1 MDLAHSSA
9 SKGEAAPAPA
19 GAAASATGLLLDQA
33 LLDAVAHG
41 ICIYSADFHLIA
53 FNRRL
58 LEILKLDPG
67 SVHRAMPMREFLR
80 AAARS
85 GNLDEACLDA
95 ICDERLALL
104 ARNERLEEKRLL
116 PDGRTL
122 AITFEPVGDGR
133 WVTSY
138 RDITAQTSLDAELRD
153 QVARFGQALGNMSHG
168 LAMYGPDERL
178 TVCNARF
185 VETFGLDPTV
195 VKPGATLR
203 EVAYHACSIGTHGD
217 VDPEAFY
224 QSARVRLVD
233 GTREGN
239 RHRLGDGR
247 IVVTQSRPMDQGGW
261 VVTCEDITE
270 SERVAE
276 ELRQQHRRFGWAL
289 DNMYHGL
296 AIYGPDERLI
306 VCNATYVEMFAMD
319 PDVVQPRASLR
330 EIIQHVADKGIYG
343 HADMELL
350 YADALVRLKADAEKP
365 HIRRLADG
373 RLIATRSRAV
383 TSGGWIVTGEDVT
396 ESERTA
402 EILREQHKRFDAAL
416 NNMSQALCMFDADH
430 RLIVCNDRYVTMFSA
445 DREVVK
451 PGITLRG
458 VFEHGVSKGIYPG
471 VTADEL
477 VERRIASLASGGRRA
492 YDQRMA
498 NGRLIEVMLSP
509 MADGGWVG
517 TFDDVTELRRVEAE
531 RAAAIALLS
540 EKNLLLD
547 ATLESMAHG
556 LAVFDRDFNMVIRNQ
571 RYLDLYQL
579 KAEAVPSGKP
589 LREIIAEC
597 IEAGVHPGDSDA
609 DELFESFRRQLV
621 DNTGAVLHRRLATGR
636 IMAIRNHPMSNGD
649 WVATFEDITERERAA
664 EQLRE
669 QNQRF
674 DAALNN
680 MAHGLAM
687 LDEDLNLI
695 VCNKRYL
702 DMYRLPADIV
712 KPGASMRTIVEQS
725 LAVGNY
731 SGKTADELL
740 ALYKDNLRAGHFVTV
755 KQLGDGRYFKVIY
768 RAMPGGWVATH
779 EDVTER
785 HTAEQH
791 IAYMAHHDALT
802 GLPNR
807 VLFLQTMEEGL
818 VDVADG
824 AEPMALFCLDLDHFK
839 GVNDTLGHPVGDRL
853 LRMVSERLTVAVGG
867 AGTLARLG
875 GDEFAILLR
884 NTSQSAAQRLA
895 RRLVKLMGEPFVID
909 GHTINTGL
917 SLGIAMAPTDSTT
930 ADHLMTCADLA
941 LYRAKADGRA
951 MYRFFEA
958 DMSARIQARREL
970 ELDLRQA
977 LANGEF
983 HLVYQPQV
991 RAEDLALSGFE
1002 ALVRWNHPVRG
1013 NVPPSEFIPIAEET
1027 GLIHS
1032 IGEWVL
1038 QAACDEAARWPAPI
1052 KIAVNLSPLQFK
1064 ARGLAATVVSAL
1076 AASGLSP
1083 RRLELEITEAV
1094 LLQNDEATI
1103 AILHDLRALGIRISM
1118 DDFGIGY
1125 SSLSYLR
1132 SFPFD
1137 KIKIDRSFIA
1147 DIDRNTDN
1155 AAIIRAMANLGAS
1168 LGIDTTAEG
1177 VETEEQLAMI
1187 RQYGCTEI
1195 QGYLISIPLPARDA
1209 LAMIEKR
1216 APGAKAA

>member
-1 MDLAHSSA
+1 MTARDSTAGLV
-9 SKGEAAPAPA
+9 E
-19 GAAASATGLLLDQA
+19 GAAVGVPATLSALTLDQA

-41 ICIYSADFHLIA
+41 VCIYSARFELMA

-58 LEILKLDPG
+58 LEILRLDPA
-67 SVHRAMPMREFLR
+67 VIHRGMPMREFLR

-85 GNLDEACLDA
+85 GNLDEARLDA
-95 ICDERLALL
+95 ICDERLAML
-104 ARNERLEEKRLL
+104 ARNERLEEHRLL

-122 AITFEPVGDGR
+122 SITFEPVGDGR

-138 RDITAQTSLDAELRD
+138 RDISAQTSLEAELRD

-185 VETFGLDPTV
+185 VETFGLDPSV

-203 EVAYHACSIGTHGD
+203 EVAYHACSIGAHGD

-224 QSARVRLVD
+224 QGARARLVD
-233 GTREGN
+233 SPRGGN

-247 IVVTQSRPMDQGGW
+247 TIVTHSRPMEQGGW

-276 ELRQQHRRFGWAL
+276 ELRQQHRRFSLAL
-289 DNMYHGL
+289 DNMSHGL
-296 AIYGPDERLI
+296 AMYDCDERMI
-306 VCNATYVEMFAMD
+306 VCNDTYMTMFDMD
-319 PDVVQPRASLR
+319 PGVVKPGISLR
-330 EIIQHVADKGIYG
+330 EMVQHIARRGQYSDADL
-343 HADMELL
+343 DRV
-350 YADALVRLKADAEKP
+350 YADARIRMYSGADQT
-365 HIRRLADG
+365 HTRRLADG
-373 RLIATRSRAV
+373 RVIATRSRQAPG
-383 TSGGWIVTGEDVT
+383 GGWIVTGEDVT

-402 EILREQHKRFDAAL
+402 ETLREQHHRFDAAL
-416 NNMSQALCMFDADH
+416 NNMSQALAMFDADH
-430 RLIVCNDRYVTMFSA
+430 RLIVCNERYVTMFSA

-458 VFEHGVSKGIYPG
+458 VFEHGVTKGIYPG
-471 VTADEL
+471 VTADDL
-477 VERRIASLASGGRRA
+477 VERRLASLAEGGRRS

-498 NGRLIEVMLSP
+498 DGRLIEVTLSI
-509 MADGGWVG
+509 MANGGWVG
-517 TFDDVTELRRVEAE
+517 TFDDVTESRRAEAE
-531 RAAAIALLS
+531 RAAAVAQLF
-540 EKNLLLD
+540 EKKLLLD

-556 LAVFDRDFNMVIRNQ
+556 LAVFDSNFNVVIRNQ
-571 RYLDLYQL
+571 RYLDLYSRTPEQ
-579 KAEAVPSGKP
+579 VPFGKP
-589 LREIIAEC
+589 LRELTAEC
-597 IEAGVHPGDSDA
+597 IEAGVHPRDSDV
-609 DELFESFRRQLV
+609 DQIFNSFCSQLMN
-621 DNTGAVLHRRLATGR
+621 NTGAVLQRRLGNGR
-636 IMAIRNHPMSNGD
+636 IVAIRNHPMSNGN

-664 EQLRE
+664 EQERE

-702 DMYRLPADIV
+702 EMYGMSADIV
-712 KPGASMRTIVEQS
+712 KPGATMRAIVEHS

-731 SGKTADELL
+731 VGRTADDLL
-740 ALYKDNLRAGHFVTV
+740 TSYHDSLKAGNFVTV
-755 KQLGDGRYFKVIY
+755 KQLADGRYFQVIY

-785 HTAEQH
+785 HTAEQN

-807 VLFLQTMEEGL
+807 VLFLQTMEQGL
-818 VDVADG
+818 VEVTGG
-824 AEPMALFCLDLDHFK
+824 AESLALICLDLDHFK
-839 GVNDTLGHPVGDRL
+839 GVNDTLGHPVGDHL
-853 LRMVSERLTVAVGG
+853 LCLVSERLTDAVGD

-875 GDEFAILLR
+875 GDEFAVLLR
-884 NTSQSAAQRLA
+884 NTSKPAAERLA
-895 RRLVKLMGEPFVID
+895 RRLVRLMAEPFVID
-909 GHTINTGL
+909 GHIINTGL
-917 SLGIAMAPTDSTT
+917 SLGIAMAPADSTT
-930 ADHLMTCADLA
+930 ADHLMKCADLA

-951 MYRFFEA
+951 MFRFFEA

-983 HLVYQPQV
+983 HMVYQPQV
-991 RAEDLALSGFE
+991 RAEDLTLSGFE
-1002 ALVRWNHPVRG
+1002 ALLRWNHPVRG
-1013 NVPPSEFIPIAEET
+1013 NVPPSDFIPVAEET
-1027 GLIHS
+1027 GLIQS

-1038 QAACDEAARWPAPI
+1038 RSACEEAARWPASAKVAI
-1052 KIAVNLSPLQFK
+1052 NLSPLQFK
-1064 ARGLAATVVSAL
+1064 GHSLVATVISAL
-1076 AASGLSP
+1076 GNSGLSP

-1103 AILHDLRALGIRISM
+1103 ATLHELRALGIRISM

-1147 DIDRNTDN
+1147 DLDRNTDN
-1155 AAIIRAMANLGAS
+1155 AAIIRAMASLGAS

-1187 RQYGCTEI
+1187 RQYGCTEV
-1195 QGYLISIPLPARDA
+1195 QGYLISKPLPTADARA
-1209 LAMIEKR
+1209 LIETHR
-1216 APGAKAA
+1216 ARSRAA